1 VFAPTRGDP
10 SVTWADFDGTNL
22 QCSSGPEAYPLCDDA
37 HRLTSLY
44 SDPDLQALPNEPFA
58 VFSDV
63 NPADPTHGFAM
74 VTHLA
79 SGAVTLIDSPAGSP
93 AEPAQV
99 QISDILVGVFGDP
112 STAFRGA
119 TSIAARRMPVSPP
132 APGAAIPEI
141 VPESLYVSS
150 NSSSRVQ
157 LFNIGMRADA
167 AAYLLPGTF
176 FLLDAVGTMS
186 GSSGDSRAIQFS
198 ADGDR
203 LYLVNRAPPSLQV
216 YDTALGDTGTPNN
229 RLLGSSDL
237 CREGSAVAVA
247 GTGADERVY
256 VTCFG
261 DGQIYA
267 VNPFGQSQ
275 VEDIISVGRG
285 PYAVDVLPPQTS
297 PMSPPPRYLFVSN
310 FLEDTIAVIDIAPN
324 SPTRHRVVL
333 RIGAPRA
340 PAPRAP

>member
-1 VFAPTRGDP
+1 
-10 SVTWADFDGTNL
+10 
-22 QCSSGPEAYPLCDDA
+22 
-37 HRLTSLY
+37 
-44 SDPDLQALPNEPFA
+44 
-58 VFSDV
+58 
-63 NPADPTHGFAM
+63 
-74 VTHLA
+74 
-79 SGAVTLIDSPAGSP
+79 
-93 AEPAQV
+93 
-99 QISDILVGVFGDP
+99 
-112 STAFRGA
+112 
-119 TSIAARRMPVSPP
+119 
-132 APGAAIPEI
+132 
-141 VPESLYVSS
+141 
-150 NSSSRVQ
+150 VQ

-198 ADGDR
+198 ADGNR

-216 YDTALGDTGTPNN
+216 YDTSLGTTGTPNN
-229 RLLGSSDL
+229 RLLGTSDV

-285 PYAVDVLPPQTS
+285 PYAVDVLSTPNPS
-297 PMSPPPRYLFVSN
+297 PMPPTPRYLFVSN

-333 RIGAPRA
+333 RIGTPSTPRT
-340 PAPRAP
+340 P